1 VAVRRTLL
9 LTLALLLVAAGCGG
23 DDDGGD
29 GTTTSA
35 APATSGAP
43 AASTSVPAT
52 DVDALVFFSREGKVA
67 AAGRAVE
74 PPAVARGAMEALLAG
89 PNDVEAGIGMEA
101 TLGEHTQLLGIEIA
115 DGVATVD
122 LSGDF
127 VNDTGADIAL
137 RVAQVVFT
145 LTQFPTVDR
154 VTLTIEGFT
163 APTVGFDAIPVIE
176 VDRSDF
182 EDQTPA
188 ILVESPTPG
197 ATVTSPVTVTG
208 ISNTF
213 EANVRYDVTDAG
225 GAVVDDG
232 FTTATAG
239 TGTWGEFSFTIAP
252 DPGDVTL
259 TVFQE
264 SAEDG
269 RRVDEYVV
277 PLHVG

>member
-1 VAVRRTLL
+1 MRRSLL
-9 LTLALLLVAAGCGG
+9 LTLVLVLVAAGCGG

-35 APATSGAP
+35 APTTSSTPATTS
-43 AASTSVPAT
+43 SSVPAT
-52 DVDALVFFSREGKVA
+52 DVTALVFFSRDGKVA

-89 PNDVEAGIGMEA
+89 PNDLEAGLGMEA
-101 TLGEHTQLLGIEIA
+101 TLGDGTRLLGIEIA

-122 LSGDF
+122 LSGEF
-127 VNDTGADIAL
+127 VNDTDADIAL

-154 VTLTIEGFT
+154 VSIQIEGF
-163 APTVGFDAIPVIE
+163 PTPTIGFDAVPVLE

-182 EDQTPA
+182 EAQTPL

-197 ATVTSPVTVTG
+197 ATVTSPITVTG

-213 EANVRYDVTDAG
+213 EANVLYEVTDAG
-225 GAVVDDG
+225 GAVVDEG

-239 TGTWGEFSFTIAP
+239 TGTWGEFSFTA
-252 DPGDVTL
+252 DADAGDVTL

-269 RRVDEYVV
+269 SRQDEYVV
-277 PLHVG
+277 PVHVG

>member
-1 VAVRRTLL
+1 VRRSLL
-9 LTLALLLVAAGCGG
+9 LTLALVLVAAGCSG
-23 DDDGGD
+23 DDGGGD
-29 GTTTSA
+29 ATTTTA
-35 APATSGAP
+35 APPTTAGPATTS
-43 AASTSVPAT
+43 SSVPAT
-52 DVDALVFFSREGKVA
+52 DVDALVFFSRDGKVA

-74 PPAVARGAMEALLAG
+74 PPAVARGAIEALLAG
-89 PNDVEAGIGMEA
+89 PNDLEAGLGMVSS
-101 TLGEHTQLLGIEIA
+101 LGDNTRLLDIDVA

-127 VNDTGADIAL
+127 VNDGGDVAL

-154 VTLTIEGFT
+154 VTIVIEGFPT
-163 APTVGFDAIPVIE
+163 ATIGFDAVPVVE
-176 VDRSDF
+176 VDRSDV
-182 EDQTPA
+182 EDETPL

-213 EANVRYDVTDAG
+213 EANVLYEVTGPD
-225 GAVVDDG
+225 GAVLDDG
-232 FTTATAG
+232 FTTATSG
-239 TGTWGEFSFTIAP
+239 TGTWGEFTFTIEP

-269 RRVDEYVV
+269 SRQDEYVV
-277 PLHVG
+277 PVHVG